1 MRCSTPVGNISDIR
15 DILRGALASLGGFGG
30 RMVARLIL
38 MIVAGKLYG
47 PSPLGLLGQIA
58 AITEI
63 LAAIAVLGLKRSLPD
78 MLSAE
83 TDETLHMAIIK
94 EALIACLGLA
104 TLLTVILGLAWP
116 FLFTDID
123 TPMTLYFAIPAIA
136 FADTAGAAIRFKR
149 IIRWEVIARCV
160 IEPWVFLAAAVALYF
175 LNVSETGLIVAFSL
189 SCLGAAAGISIGLG
203 NAFGWRGILA
213 APVRLT
219 SVLRIPRKSLPIG
232 VTDIGIMMFRR
243 LDILVLSIVA
253 GHGTTGIY
261 YMAQQIVTIPH
272 KIYQLFEPM
281 MVPVLA
287 KLHHR
292 LRTDIIGSK
301 LAGFCRWTFT
311 LQLAITIP
319 FAIFGG
325 QLLGL
330 FGDEFASGAI
340 VLAFLLLAELFDGSF
355 ALTETALLYARPG
368 IPPRLVMAS
377 LVVEVTFIAL
387 LAQIWGAAGAACG
400 FMLSMAGLA
409 FMRLFMLRRHLS
421 ITILDAGFL
430 PPLIFG
436 SILTG
441 PLLMINRFN
450 DAEKLY
456 IFGPAILLSIVAYLG
471 MVRFLA
477 LTSADKKLLKRLRTD

>member
-1 MRCSTPVGNISDIR
+1 MGNISDIR

-30 RMVARLIL
+30 RMIARLIL

-63 LAAIAVLGLKRSLPD
+63 LAAIAVLGLKRSLPE
-78 MLSAE
+78 MLSAIQGE
-83 TDETLHMAIIK
+83 ARQAVVIK
-94 EALIACLGLA
+94 EALIACLAIA
-104 TLLTVILGLAWP
+104 TLLTAILGVVWP
-116 FLFTDID
+116 FLFTDISMP
-123 TPMTLYFAIPAIA
+123 TALYFAIPAIA
-136 FADTAGAAIRFKR
+136 FSDTAGAAIRFKR
-149 IIRWEVIARCV
+149 IIRWEILARCV
-160 IEPWVFLAAAVALYF
+160 IEPWVFLGAAVILY
-175 LNVSETGLIVAFSL
+175 LLKVPETGLIVAFSL

-219 SVLRIPRKSLPIG
+219 SVLRIPRKSLPVG

-287 KLHHR
+287 KLHHS

-301 LAGFCRWTFT
+301 LAGFCRWTFM

-355 ALTETALLYARPG
+355 ALTETALLYAKPG
-368 IPPRLVMAS
+368 IPPRLVIVS
-377 LVVEVTFIAL
+377 LVTEVTFIAL
-387 LAQIWGAAGAACG
+387 LAQVWGAAGAASG

-409 FMRLFMLRRHLS
+409 LMRLFMLRRHLAIS
-421 ITILDAGFL
+421 ILDTGFL
-430 PPLIFG
+430 PPLIFAG
-436 SILTG
+436 ILAG
-441 PLLMINRFN
+441 PLMMISRLSE
-450 DAEKLY
+450 AENLY
-456 IFGPAILLSIVAYLG
+456 VFGPAILFFIGAYLV

-477 LTSADKKLLKRLRTD
+477 LTTADKKLLKRLRAG